1 LKIQRTIAAW
11 NTEEASKEDSR
22 KQSLFKNYISSLI
35 MQGKISEAKD
45 FALKVEARYKDNPND
60 MNDELKEA
68 VEMAKNIATENRNSI
83 EE

>member
-1 LKIQRTIAAW
+1 
-11 NTEEASKEDSR
+11 
-22 KQSLFKNYISSLI
+22 